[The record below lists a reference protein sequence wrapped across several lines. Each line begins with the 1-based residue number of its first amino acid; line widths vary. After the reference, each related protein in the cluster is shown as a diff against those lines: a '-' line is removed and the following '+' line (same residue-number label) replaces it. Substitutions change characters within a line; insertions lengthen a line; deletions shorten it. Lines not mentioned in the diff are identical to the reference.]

1 MRVRRED
8 GLSETSRPAH
18 ELLWALEVLKVD
30 YVVVGSVASS
40 AHGEPRATM
49 DIDLLARFTGP
60 LLARLGV
67 LLGTQ
72 YYFDVETAQEA
83 VRLGRS
89 FNILSMRDVTKFDF
103 FPAGVDAFGTAQLA
117 RKCLARVDFLSEIE
131 VPVASPED
139 VVLAKLRW
147 FDKGGRTS
155 EKQWNDILGVLRV
168 QGERID
174 WAYIEEWA
182 PRLRVADLLAKL
194 PRYI

>member
-1 MRVRRED
+1 MRIWRGD

-18 ELLWALEVLKVD
+18 DLLWALEVLNVD

-49 DIDLLARFTGP
+49 GIDLLARFTEP

-72 YYFDVETAQEA
+72 FYFDVETAGEA
-83 VRLGRS
+83 LRRGRP

-103 FPAGVDAFGTAQLA
+103 FPAGADAFGSAQLA
-117 RKCLARVDFLSEIE
+117 RKEYARVDFLSDIE
-131 VPVASPED
+131 VPVASAED
-139 VVLAKLRW
+139 VILAKLRW
-147 FDKGGRTS
+147 FDQGGRTS

-174 WAYIEEWA
+174 WGYIEEWA
-182 PRLRVADLLAKL
+182 PQLGVADLMAKL
-194 PRYI
+194 PRAV

>member
-1 MRVRRED
+1 M
-8 GLSETSRPAH
+8 SETSRPAH

-49 DIDLLARFTGP
+49 DIDLLARFTEP

-83 VRLGRS
+83 VRLGKS

-168 QGERID
+168 QGGGID